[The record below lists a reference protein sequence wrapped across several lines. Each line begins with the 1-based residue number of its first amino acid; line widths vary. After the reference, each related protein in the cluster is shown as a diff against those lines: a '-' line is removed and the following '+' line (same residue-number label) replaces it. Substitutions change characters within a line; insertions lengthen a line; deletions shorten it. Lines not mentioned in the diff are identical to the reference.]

1 MEQRDDAR
9 KFYFEMT
16 CRLWGA
22 GCFLSRRAF
31 RLAMLRRT
39 SGRIVRGTFE
49 MNSRRVGVAVLRGG
63 AVQQNVASRARSSL
77 P

>member
-22 GCFLSRRAF
+22 GVFLSRRAF
-31 RLAMLRRT
+31 RLPVLRRA
-39 SGRIVRGTFE
+39 SGEIVGGTFE
-49 MNSRRVGVAVLRGG
+49 MDSRRVGIAVLRGG
-63 AVQQNVASRARSSL
+63 AVQQNVVSRARSSM